1 VNPDDLI
8 LVSIDDH
15 VVEPPDMFQR
25 HMPER
30 YRDEAPHVEHI
41 DGVDRWFFQGQEC
54 GPLGIGA
61 VVTWPKHEW
70 DMDPVAFAEMRPG
83 AYDVHDRVRDMNVN
97 GVLASMCFPT
107 FPGFAGTWLAQ
118 AGDTRLSA
126 IAVAAYNDWH
136 IDEWCGAYAGRFIPL
151 AIAPLGDFDAV
162 VREIRRVADKG
173 CTAMS
178 FPEVPYGAGLPGFYG
193 DEWDKVF
200 AALCDVDMAICMHI
214 GGAFRLLPRPEGATT
229 DQLIIM
235 SPQLSALAATDLIA
249 SGTLTRFPDLK
260 IAMSEGGI
268 GWIPFFLDR
277 LDRHLENQTWTGL
290 DLGGFTGTELFRK
303 HFLGCFITDPSALR
317 IADRIGLDAIAWE
330 CDYPHS
336 DSTWP
341 HSPELLLAECES
353 AGLDDRAISKMTWE
367 NACRFFR
374 FDPFAHTTREEAT
387 VGALRKLNP
396 ELDITET
403 SKAEYRQRYAAR
415 AQV

>member
-1 VNPDDLI
+1 MILI
-8 LVSIDDH
+8 SIDDH
-15 VVEPPDMFQR
+15 VVEPPAMFER

-30 YRDEAPHVEHI
+30 SRDVAPHVEHI

-61 VVTWPKHEW
+61 VATWPKHEW

-83 AYDVHDRVRDMNVN
+83 AYDIHDRVRDMNVN

-118 AGDTRLSA
+118 AGDAHTSE

-136 IDEWCGAYAGRFIPL
+136 IDEWCGTYPGRFLPL
-151 AIAPLGDFDAV
+151 AIAPVWDLDAV
-162 VREIRRVADKG
+162 VREIDRVARKG

-178 FPEVPYGAGLPGFYG
+178 LPEVPYGIGLPSFYG
-193 DEWDKVF
+193 DEWDPVF
-200 AALCDVDMAICMHI
+200 AALCDNDIAICMHI
-214 GGAFRLLPRPEGATT
+214 GVSFRMLPRPEGATT

-235 SPQLSALAATDLIA
+235 SPQMSALAATDLIV
-249 SGTLTRFPDLK
+249 SGTFNRFPDLK
-260 IAMSEGGI
+260 VALSEGGI

-277 LDRHLENQTWTGL
+277 LDRHVENQTWTGL
-290 DLGGFTGTELFRK
+290 EIGASTGTELFRK

-317 IADRIGLDAIAWE
+317 IADRIGTDVIAWE

-341 HSPELLLAECES
+341 QSPEYLLAECEA
-353 AGLDDRAISKMTWE
+353 AGLEESVISKMTWE
-367 NACRFFR
+367 NASRFFR
-374 FDPFAHTTREEAT
+374 FDPFAHTAREQAT

-396 ELDITET
+396 ELDTSET
-403 SKAEYRQRYAAR
+403 SKAVYRERYAAR
-415 AQV
+415 VAT